1 MRNMSFKVGEAI
13 VESGQKL
20 RGSIRVTQASTH
32 QVTIPYIIISG
43 SEKGPT
49 LTVLSGV
56 HAVECAP
63 VEAMFRLSDI
73 VSPQELKGTLVIIPV
88 VNTEG
93 FHTRKPY
100 HNQLDHLNQNQVFP
114 GDPEGSITK
123 RVAHTIF
130 ETFVSK
136 SDYLVDCHSAD
147 IGEDATHGMFIYE
160 TEDEELHE
168 KMVQMASCFE
178 CYFIETTKIS
188 GNTGVAIKEYQI
200 PCIMTESGAPFPI
213 REDDVQYH
221 VDGVLNLMKHLGMMK
236 GEASVTTPP
245 IDPLTKRL
253 WAQTGGAWRRQVEA
267 GKRVKEDQLLGAV
280 SSLNGETL
288 QKVYAPF
295 SGVVSFLRTHYSV
308 NEGDTL
314 LWIAQV

>member
-1 MRNMSFKVGEAI
+1 MSFKVGETT
-13 VESGQKL
+13 VKPGEKV
-20 RGSIRVTQASTH
+20 RGSIRVAKASTH
-32 QVTIPYIIISG
+32 EVTIPYIIIHG
-43 SEKGPT
+43 SETGPT
-49 LTVLSGV
+49 LTLLSGV

-63 VEAMFRLSDI
+63 IEAMFRVSDI
-73 VSPQELKGTLVIIPV
+73 VSPDEVKGTLIIIPV

-100 HNQLDHLNQNQVFP
+100 LNQLDHLNQNQVFP

-130 ETFVSK
+130 ESFVSK

-147 IGEDATHGMFIYE
+147 IGEDVTHGMFIYE
-160 TEDEELHE
+160 TEDEELRE

-178 CYFIETTKIS
+178 CYFIETTRIS
-188 GNTGVAIKEYQI
+188 GNTGEAIKKYQI

-221 VDGVLNLMKHLGMMK
+221 VDGVLTLMKHLGMMK
-236 GEASVTTPP
+236 GEATLKTPP
-245 IDPLTKRL
+245 IDPPIKRL

-267 GKRVKEDQLLGAV
+267 GQRVKEDQLLGTV
-280 SSLNGETL
+280 SSLEGETL
-288 QKVYAPF
+288 QTVSAPF

-314 LWIAQV
+314 LWVAKF